1 MRITVAF
8 LRKHGACADQVSLF
22 AKTFPDDAETTAE
35 NLLLAA
41 RAGLAIDW
49 LAHFV
54 PAPARR
60 AYKEATAPARAAYE
74 EAIAPAWRAYD
85 EARATALA
93 KHLP

>member
-1 MRITVAF
+1 MKITVAF
-8 LRKHGACADQVSLF
+8 LRKHGACADQVALF
-22 AKTFPDDAETTAE
+22 AETFPDGAEATAE
-35 NLLLAA
+35 SLLLAA

-49 LAHFV
+49 LARFV

-60 AYKEATAPARAAYE
+60 AYDEARAT
-74 EAIAPAWRAYD
+74 AWRAYD